1 MASQRHDVAP
11 CGWCLWGLQRC
22 GEAQESGVAR
32 RSLKLGPEQEAKLT
46 GQAENNH
53 AVVMVA
59 DWYQLSRGEHGATKA
74 GVGTPP
80 NDGERPFRGGREAG

>member
-1 MASQRHDVAP
+1 MASQRHDVASS

-59 DWYQLSRGEHGATKA
+59 DWYQLSRGEHGSNK
-74 GVGTPP
+74 
-80 NDGERPFRGGREAG
+80 GE